1 MSLLNR
7 DWITDTLTQD
17 LVGKDFPCP
26 CHSLAEFA
34 GLDWKRP
41 TLGEFGRKEISGS
54 TRTVSTTVHPFRKMS
69 RQREIGKGTMDSHFL
84 VVFEGNNGP
93 GMVAGKAD

>member
-1 MSLLNR
+1 M
-7 DWITDTLTQD
+7 QD